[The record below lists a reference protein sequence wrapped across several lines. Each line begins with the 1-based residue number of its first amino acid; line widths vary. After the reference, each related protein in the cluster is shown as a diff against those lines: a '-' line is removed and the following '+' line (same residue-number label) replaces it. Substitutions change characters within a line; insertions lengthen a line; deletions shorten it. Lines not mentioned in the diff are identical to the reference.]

1 MHQDTAE
8 AMKGKVVVITGGASG
23 MGRIAARELALQG
36 ATVVFN
42 DREIE
47 EGHEVRADIAGLSGN
62 ENVEFFPCDM
72 LDRKQVRA
80 FAEHILNHYPTCDVL
95 INNAGF
101 TDPKRV
107 VSEEGY
113 EQHMA
118 VMHLNHWLLTMLL
131 LDRMKAGPSARII
144 QVSSEAYKAG
154 PGIDFDDMACDK
166 VWKGK
171 PFANTG
177 AFTAYHRAKLA
188 MVYATYELAERLQDT
203 NVTINCVSPGYFV
216 GTNVFR
222 HTRGFIKFG
231 VKVFR
236 PFFADPEKSAKT
248 YVYLAASPEVEGVTG
263 KYWEYCKEKKT
274 AGLSH
279 DKALRKRLIDW
290 TENAVAGADLKL

>member
-1 MHQDTAE
+1 MS
-8 AMKGKVVVITGGASG
+8 GKLVVITGGASG
-23 MGRIAARELALQG
+23 MGKISARELAAAG

-47 EGHEVRADIAGLSGN
+47 EGQATRDEIISLTGN
-62 ENVEFFPCDM
+62 QQVEFVACDM
-72 LDRKQVRA
+72 IDRKQVAA
-80 FAEHILNHYPTCDVL
+80 FADHLLSKYERCDVL

-107 VSEEGY
+107 LSEEGI

-118 VMHLNHWLLTMLL
+118 VMHVNHWLLTDLL
-131 LDRMKAGPSARII
+131 NERLRASAPARVI
-144 QVSSEAYKAG
+144 QISSEAYKAG

-166 VWKGK
+166 VWKGRE
-171 PFANTG
+171 FANTG

-188 MVYATYELAERLQDT
+188 MVYATYELAERFAGSG
-203 NVTINCVSPGYFV
+203 VTVNCVSPGYFV

-236 PFFADPEKSAKT
+236 PFFADPERSAQT

-263 KYWEYCKEKKT
+263 KYWEYCKQKETK
-274 AGLSH
+274 GLSH
-279 DKALRKRLIDW
+279 NQALRQRLIEW
-290 TENAVAGADLKL
+290 TEQVLS